1 MVKPDWEV
9 IAMAGRSQEKNISDR
24 KHDQEV
30 GADYYLGFSEEGFG
44 SKKEESAPYK
54 LEPNATEIESF
65 LTRLRQEGL

>member
-9 IAMAGRSQEKNISDR
+9 IAMAGRSQEKNTSD
-24 KHDQEV
+24 KQHDREM
-30 GADYYLGFSEEGFG
+30 GADYYLGSSEEGFG
-44 SKKEESAPYK
+44 GKKEESAPYK